1 MSCNLKNEM
10 ESEYVISKVVKAK
23 KIFFFL
29 NLSNN
34 GLLSAG
40 QAVKLD
46 GGAGGKL
53 FL

>member
-23 KIFFFL
+23 KIFFFS

-34 GLLSAG
+34 GVISSLS
-40 QAVKLD
+40 
-46 GGAGGKL
+46 
-53 FL
+53 

>member
-1 MSCNLKNEM
+1 M
-10 ESEYVISKVVKAK
+10 ELEYVISKAVKAK

-34 GLLSAG
+34 GVISSLISAG

-46 GGAGGKL
+46 GGVAN
-53 FL
+53 FFY